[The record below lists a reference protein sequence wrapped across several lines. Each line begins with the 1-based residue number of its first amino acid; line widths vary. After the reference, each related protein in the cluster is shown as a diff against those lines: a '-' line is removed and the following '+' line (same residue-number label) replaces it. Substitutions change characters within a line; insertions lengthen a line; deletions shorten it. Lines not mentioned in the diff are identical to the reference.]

1 MDPDL
6 DHDGRRT
13 APAVPHARAL
23 WSELA
28 GVPVEFTS
36 PTAVVI
42 APGSLLCPPGWAGI
56 VRIGDAAVATAPD
69 ARAAG
74 ALRVAVRE
82 LAYADLADPVL
93 LGGALSGTAAPVL
106 DVLGP
111 ATLSY
116 LDRDDFLPALPEEAG
131 AAVEPAAPDD
141 PALTA
146 LLAGAGQGEA
156 DESGLDEITSPAF
169 LLRECVREGADAGGA
184 GVGAGSTAGAGEVVA
199 AAGYVI
205 WPRSVAHV
213 CVLVAPHRRGRRLA
227 RTVASAAVSHALD
240 AGLLPQWRAR
250 PYPSRRVAAALGFR
264 ELGTQLSVRI

>member
-1 MDPDL
+1 MDL
-6 DHDGRRT
+6 N
-13 APAVPHARAL
+13 HARAL

-28 GVPVEFTS
+28 GVPVEFTT
-36 PTAVVI
+36 PTAVVT
-42 APGSLLCPPGWAGI
+42 APGSRLCPPGWAGI
-56 VRIGDAAVATAPD
+56 VRIGDAAVVTAPD
-69 ARAAG
+69 TRG
-74 ALRVAVRE
+74 AEALGSAVRKLAPAE
-82 LAYADLADPVL
+82 LVDPVR
-93 LGGALSGTAAPVL
+93 LGKALSGTGAPVL

-116 LDRDDFLPALPEEAG
+116 VDRDAFVPALPEEAG
-131 AAVEPAAPDD
+131 ATVERAAPGD

-146 LLAGAGQGEA
+146 LLAGAGQGDA

-169 LLRECVREGADAGGA
+169 LLREAGGA
-184 GVGAGSTAGAGEVVA
+184 STAGEGVGAGGGEGAGEVVA
-199 AAGYVI
+199 AAGYVT

-227 RTVASAAVSHALD
+227 GIVASAAVSHALD

-264 ELGTQLSVRI
+264 ELGAQLSVRI

>member
-1 MDPDL
+1 MDL
-6 DHDGRRT
+6 D
-13 APAVPHARAL
+13 HARAL

-36 PTAVVI
+36 PTAVVT
-42 APGSLLCPPGWAGI
+42 APGSRLCPPGWAGI
-56 VRIGDAAVATAPD
+56 VRIGDAAVVTAPD
-69 ARAAG
+69 ARGAE
-74 ALRVAVRE
+74 ALRAAVRE
-82 LAYADLADPVL
+82 LASAELVDPVR
-93 LGGALSGTAAPVL
+93 LGLALSGRGAPVL

-116 LDRDDFLPALPEEAG
+116 LDRDAFVPALPEEAG
-131 AAVEPAAPDD
+131 TTVERASPGD

-146 LLAGAGQGEA
+146 LLAGAGKGDA

-169 LLRECVREGADAGGA
+169 LLREAAGGSA
-184 GVGAGSTAGAGEVVA
+184 AEDGDGAGNRPGDVVA
-199 AAGYVI
+199 AAGYVT

-227 RTVASAAVSHALD
+227 GIVASAAVSHALD

-250 PYPSRRVAAALGFR
+250 PYPSRRVATALGFR
-264 ELGTQLSVRI
+264 ELGAQLSVRI

>member
-1 MDPDL
+1 MDPEL
-6 DHDGRRT
+6 D
-13 APAVPHARAL
+13 HARAL

-28 GVPVEFTS
+28 GVPVEFTA
-36 PTAVVI
+36 PAAVVT
-42 APGSLLCPPGWAGI
+42 APGSRLCPPGWAGI
-56 VRIGDAAVATAPD
+56 VRIGDAAVVTAPD
-69 ARAAG
+69 TRG
-74 ALRVAVRE
+74 AEALGAAVRKLTPAE
-82 LAYADLADPVL
+82 LVDPVR
-93 LGGALSGTAAPVL
+93 LGKALSGTGAPVL

-116 LDRDDFLPALPEEAG
+116 VGRDAFVPALPEEAG
-131 AAVEPAAPDD
+131 TTVERAAPGD

-146 LLAGAGQGEA
+146 LLAGAGQGDA

-169 LLRECVREGADAGGA
+169 LLREAAGARTGGE
-184 GVGAGSTAGAGEVVA
+184 GVGAGAGAGEGAGAWAGGGAGEVVA
-199 AAGYVI
+199 AAGYVT

-227 RTVASAAVSHALD
+227 GIVASAAVSHALD

-264 ELGTQLSVRI
+264 ELGAQLSVRT

>member
-1 MDPDL
+1 MDLDPDI
-6 DHDGRRT
+6 RQ
-13 APAVPHARAL
+13 AASAVPRARAL

-42 APGSLLCPPGWAGI
+42 APGSRLCPPGWAGI
-56 VRIGDAAVATAPD
+56 VRIGDAAVVTAPD
-69 ARAAG
+69 ARGAE
-74 ALRVAVRE
+74 ALRGAVRE
-82 LAYADLADPVL
+82 LAYAELVDPVR
-93 LGGALSGTAAPVL
+93 LGEALSGTGAPVL

-116 LDRDDFLPALPEEAG
+116 LDRDALVPAPPREAG
-131 AAVEPAAPDD
+131 TAVERAAPGDI
-141 PALTA
+141 ALTA
-146 LLAGAGQGEA
+146 LLAGAGQGDA

-169 LLRECVREGADAGGA
+169 LLREGNG
-184 GVGAGSTAGAGEVVA
+184 AGAGDVVA
-199 AAGYVI
+199 AAGYVT

-227 RTVASAAVSHALD
+227 GTVASAAVSHALD

-264 ELGTQLSVRI
+264 ELGAQLSVRM

>member
-1 MDPDL
+1 MDPEL
-6 DHDGRRT
+6 D
-13 APAVPHARAL
+13 HARAL

-28 GVPVEFTS
+28 GFPVEFTA
-36 PTAVVI
+36 PTAVVT
-42 APGSLLCPPGWAGI
+42 APGSRLCPPGWAGI
-56 VRIGDAAVATAPD
+56 VRIGDAAVVTAPD
-69 ARAAG
+69 TRG
-74 ALRVAVRE
+74 AEALGAAVRKLMPAE
-82 LAYADLADPVL
+82 LVDPVR
-93 LGGALSGTAAPVL
+93 LGKALSGTGAPVL

-116 LDRDDFLPALPEEAG
+116 VDRDAFVPALPEEAG
-131 AAVEPAAPDD
+131 ATVERAAPGD

-146 LLAGAGQGEA
+146 LLAGAGQGDA

-169 LLRECVREGADAGGA
+169 LLREAAGARTAGEGAGAGAGG
-184 GVGAGSTAGAGEVVA
+184 GAGEVVA
-199 AAGYVI
+199 AAGYVT

-227 RTVASAAVSHALD
+227 GIVASAAVSHALD